1 MALRLARALLLV
13 IGAGTAVH
21 AGVITLEDTLSV
33 SQQPPLLTG
42 AGALF
47 GNGGVVVADAFTAPV
62 SATLFQIAVDIQY
75 ITTLPG
81 VTGTSPM
88 LLSLFADNSN
98 SPGSLI
104 ESWTVPLSPPSDT
117 TLTLVT
123 VTSLTNALLMA
134 GHEYWLSEVPTDP
147 LHTGIGWGLPVTGI
161 QLPIAESTTGTNSGW
176 GVIGLNL
183 ANEFS
188 VSGNTV
194 PEPATLGI
202 TVLGLLSIISF
213 RRNKHPRNTVGVT
226 ALRSSKTI
234 F

>member
-1 MALRLARALLLV
+1 MTKKFARALILV
-13 IGAGTAVH
+13 VGAGNAVH
-21 AGVITLEDTLSV
+21 AGVITMENTISG

-47 GNGGVVVADAFTAPV
+47 GNGGLVVADAFTAPV
-62 SATLFQIAVDIQY
+62 SATLYQISVEVQY
-75 ITTLPG
+75 DTTLPG

-88 LLSLFADNSN
+88 LLSLFTNSGN

-104 ESWTVPLSPPSDT
+104 ESWTVPLPPPADT
-117 TLTLVT
+117 ALTLVT

-134 GHEYWLSEVPTDP
+134 GQQYWLSEVPTDP
-147 LHTGIGWGLPVTGI
+147 LHTGIGWGLPALPGI
-161 QLPIAESTTGTNSGW
+161 QLPIAETTTGTNSGW
-176 GVIGLNL
+176 GATGLNL

-202 TVLGLLSIISF
+202 TVLGLLSMISF
-213 RRNKHPRNTVGVT
+213 RRAKSRNSTT
-226 ALRSSKTI
+226 RRSNL
-234 F
+234 